1 MRAVCGRG
9 MMRMKTFVL
18 YMYRLIDKNK
28 VIEDENIFRLS
39 HSPLVAII
47 ESDDPYALTKKQKVE
62 KYKLRP
68 FEIQQ
73 NLYDYTI
80 RSSDKFNIR
89 IISIEFDA
97 YIDDELNAELKEAIK
112 QRDYKEVSNII
123 ADIREEGSDIKALI
137 FVYQGREFRVTKFG
151 VAEIDANLNELQD
164 LLINSPIAFI
174 TGLKKTLL

>member
-1 MRAVCGRG
+1 MR
-9 MMRMKTFVL
+9 L
-18 YMYRLIDKNK
+18 Q
-28 VIEDENIFRLS
+28 
-39 HSPLVAII
+39 
-47 ESDDPYALTKKQKVE
+47 KQKVE

-164 LLINSPIAFI
+164 LLINSPIALI
-174 TGLKKTLL
+174 TGLKRHCCKRRA

>member
-1 MRAVCGRG
+1 M
-9 MMRMKTFVL
+9 
-18 YMYRLIDKNK
+18 
-28 VIEDENIFRLS
+28 
-39 HSPLVAII
+39 
-47 ESDDPYALTKKQKVE
+47 
-62 KYKLRP
+62 RP

-123 ADIREEGSDIKALI
+123 ADIRRRIR
-137 FVYQGREFRVTKFG
+137 YQSFNICISR
-151 VAEIDANLNELQD
+151 
-164 LLINSPIAFI
+164 
-174 TGLKKTLL
+174 